1 MQSTK
6 LIVFSVAEILAA
18 AWFGFMFVYAYP
30 WLYNMINKF
39 TKRGPDLH
47 ENIDFVNSMLM
58 FIVSSVVLI
67 ILTGI
72 IKK

>member
-58 FIVSSVVLI
+58 FIVPSVLLLLFKNI
-67 ILTGI
+67 R
-72 IKK
+72 K

>member
-1 MQSTK
+1 MQANT
-6 LIVFSVAEILAA
+6 LIVFSVAEILGA

-58 FIVSSVVLI
+58 FIVPSVLLLLFKNI
-67 ILTGI
+67 R
-72 IKK
+72 K